1 MSVFPRIA
9 IRTRTGLGAVLL
21 AMGLLSLSAAPAEA
35 GDPVLGNYFQSLPKG
50 IPPIKQAAAPRARAA
65 VPMQRASY
73 TTSAP
78 LDTSMLEQSAFAH
91 INLYRI
97 TKGMRPLSF
106 HGGLA
111 DRARTHS
118 INMASGS
125 APMNHDG
132 MRDRLSPYMGGLFG
146 SRAGGEI
153 LAFNRNMG
161 DPARV
166 AMQSWINSYRH
177 KDIIEED
184 YNRVG
189 VGVAMRPDGGYYFT
203 ALFIR

>member
-1 MSVFPRIA
+1 MSVLPRIA
-9 IRTRTGLGAVLL
+9 AML
-21 AMGLLSLSAAPAEA
+21 AFGLLSFSAAPAQAAE
-35 GDPVLGNYFQSLPKG
+35 PVLGDYFQKLPKG

-65 VPMQRASY
+65 VVPVSRTSYASA
-73 TTSAP
+73 AP
-78 LDTSMLEQSAFAH
+78 IDTNLLEQSAFAH

-97 TKGMRPLSF
+97 SKGMRPLTF
-106 HGGLA
+106 HSGLA
-111 DRARTHS
+111 DRARGHS
-118 INMASGS
+118 TNMSTGA

-153 LAFNRNMG
+153 IAFNRNMG

-184 YNRVG
+184 YTRVG
-189 VGVAMRPDGGYYFT
+189 VGVAVRADGAYYFT